1 LCNVLK
7 CRSLLSKNVFFLARC
22 RFLGKFNFFL
32 AFAYGTIACE
42 YAALM
47 MTRMAFFVGYR
58 LCDGRCLAKKNLI
71 TTMAPRDANG
81 RALTPRNVK
90 SPLQNFSKY
99 NFFLAFAYRAAECL
113 HDGSAAAR

>member
-1 LCNVLK
+1 MQK
-7 CRSLLSKNVFFLARC
+7 SFEQIYIFFSTLQIFR
-22 RFLGKFNFFL
+22 KIKFFL

-47 MTRMAFFVGYR
+47 MTRMAFFVGYW
-58 LCDGRCLAKKNLI
+58 LCDGRCLAKKKLI

-99 NFFLAFAYRAAECL
+99 HFFLAFAYRAAECL

>member
-99 NFFLAFAYRAAECL
+99 HFF
-113 HDGSAAAR
+113 